1 MKLEFG
7 HEKHFVLLTTGSP
20 VEFPMPA
27 TGSLD
32 LPSPSR
38 PSPPARWL
46 SPPDESGAGG
56 PRFRERRIS
65 DILKKP
71 LTSEVFLID
80 HFLSHAECDLI
91 LEELR
96 FAIWRPS
103 LTYMLQQDG
112 TRRDVLSPYRVSETA
127 QQKWFSDELQARVTE
142 IERRFEE
149 MFCLEKAN
157 LEYWQGTDYP
167 AGGSFYYHLDSGY
180 WEDHY
185 AGDRIL
191 TLLLYLTTPVEG
203 GGTHFRAL
211 DRTVEAK
218 AGRLLVWNNLF
229 QDEKCNYRMIHSSVP
244 LIEGRKTTLITWL
257 RQKKF
262 RFFNFAWGDHHG

>member
-1 MKLEFG
+1 M
-7 HEKHFVLLTTGSP
+7 SI
-20 VEFPMPA
+20 
-27 TGSLD
+27 
-32 LPSPSR
+32 SR
-38 PSPPARWL
+38 PPAHVLWL
-46 SPPDESGAGG
+46 SPPDESGRSGTKFPGRQIA
-56 PRFRERRIS
+56 

-80 HFLSHAECDLI
+80 HFLSQEECDLI

-96 FAIWRPS
+96 FALWRPS

-112 TRRDVLSPYRVSETA
+112 TRRDVLSPYRVSKTA
-127 QQKWFSDELQARVTE
+127 QQKWFSDELQVMVAK

-149 MFCLEKAN
+149 MFGLEKKN

-167 AGGSFYYHLDSGY
+167 TGGSFYYHLDSGY
-180 WEDHY
+180 WENHY

-191 TLLLYLTTPVEG
+191 TLLLYLTTPAEG

-211 DRTVEAK
+211 DRTVEART
-218 AGRLLVWNNLF
+218 GRLLVWNNLF
-229 QDEKCNYRMIHSSVP
+229 PNEKCNYRMIHSSVP
-244 LIEGRKTTLITWL
+244 LVEGRKTTLITWL

-262 RFFNFAWGDHHG
+262 KAF

>member
-1 MKLEFG
+1 MPEQPQEIPMF
-7 HEKHFVLLTTGSP
+7 LT
-20 VEFPMPA
+20 A
-27 TGSLD
+27 SLRPTSTS
-32 LPSPSR
+32 LPSG
-38 PSPPARWL
+38 PARWL
-46 SPPDESGAGG
+46 SPPDESGPGG
-56 PRFRERRIS
+56 TKFPGRRIS

-80 HFLSHAECDLI
+80 HFLSQEECDLI

-112 TRRDVLSPYRVSETA
+112 TRRDVLSPYRVSKTA
-127 QQKWFSDELQARVTE
+127 QQKWFSDELQPMVAK

-149 MFCLEKAN
+149 MFGLEKAN

-167 AGGSFYYHLDSGY
+167 MGGSFYYHLDSGY

-211 DRTVEAK
+211 DRTVEART
-218 AGRLLVWNNLF
+218 GRLLVWNNLF
-229 QDEKCNYRMIHSSVP
+229 PNGKCNYRMIHSSVP
-244 LIEGRKTTLITWL
+244 LVEGRKTTLITWL

-262 RFFNFAWGDHHG
+262 KAF

>member
-1 MKLEFG
+1 MPEQPQ
-7 HEKHFVLLTTGSP
+7 EIPMSLT
-20 VEFPMPA
+20 A
-27 TGSLD
+27 SLRPTSTS
-32 LPSPSR
+32 LPSG
-38 PSPPARWL
+38 PARWL
-46 SPPDESGAGG
+46 SPPDESGPGG
-56 PRFRERRIS
+56 TKFPGRRIS

-80 HFLSHAECDLI
+80 HFLSQEECDLI

-112 TRRDVLSPYRVSETA
+112 TRRDVLSPYRVSKTA
-127 QQKWFSDELQARVTE
+127 QQKWFSDELQPMVAK

-149 MFCLEKAN
+149 MFGLEKAN

-167 AGGSFYYHLDSGY
+167 MGGSFYYHLDSGY

-211 DRTVEAK
+211 DRTVEART
-218 AGRLLVWNNLF
+218 GRLLVWNNLF
-229 QDEKCNYRMIHSSVP
+229 PNGKCNYRMIHSSVP
-244 LIEGRKTTLITWL
+244 LVEGRKTTLITWL

-262 RFFNFAWGDHHG
+262 KAF

>member
-1 MKLEFG
+1 MAE
-7 HEKHFVLLTTGSP
+7 
-20 VEFPMPA
+20 
-27 TGSLD
+27 
-32 LPSPSR
+32 
-38 PSPPARWL
+38 WL
-46 SPPDESGAGG
+46 SPPDESGGSGAGFPG
-56 PRFRERRIS
+56 RRIS
-65 DILKKP
+65 DILRKP
-71 LTSEVFLID
+71 LTSELFLID
-80 HFLSHAECDLI
+80 HFLSDGECDLI

-112 TRRDVLSPYRVSETA
+112 TRRDVLSPYRVSRTA
-127 QQKWFSDELQARVTE
+127 QQKWFSGELQAKVTE
-142 IERRFEE
+142 IERHFEE
-149 MFCLEKAN
+149 MFGFEKAN

-191 TLLLYLTTPVEG
+191 TLLLYLTTPAEG

-229 QDEKCNYRMIHSSVP
+229 PNQKCNYRMIHSSVP
-244 LIEGRKTTLITWL
+244 LVEGQKTTLITWL

-262 RFFNFAWGDHHG
+262 RFF

>member
-1 MKLEFG
+1 MSLNAPLPITSSSHPPAAG
-7 HEKHFVLLTTGSP
+7 PSP
-20 VEFPMPA
+20 VAE
-27 TGSLD
+27 
-32 LPSPSR
+32 
-38 PSPPARWL
+38 WL
-46 SPPDESGAGG
+46 SPPDESGGSGASFPG
-56 PRFRERRIS
+56 RRIS
-65 DILKKP
+65 DILTKP
-71 LTSEVFLID
+71 LASELFLID
-80 HFLSHAECDLI
+80 HFLSHKECDLI

-112 TRRDVLSPYRVSETA
+112 ARRDVLSPYRVSRTA
-127 QQKWFSDELQARVTE
+127 QQKWFSDELQVMISG
-142 IERRFEE
+142 IERRFEG
-149 MFCLEKAN
+149 MFGLEKAN

-180 WEDHY
+180 WEGHY

-211 DRTVEAK
+211 DRTIEAK

-229 QDEKCNYRMIHSSVP
+229 QNEKCNYRMIHSSVP
-244 LIEGRKTTLITWL
+244 LVVGRKTTLITWL

-262 RFFNFAWGDHHG
+262 RFFNFA

>member
-1 MKLEFG
+1 MP
-7 HEKHFVLLTTGSP
+7 LTASLCLA
-20 VEFPMPA
+20 PA
-27 TGSLD
+27 
-32 LPSPSR
+32 SR
-38 PSPPARWL
+38 PPAPAHWL
-46 SPPDESGAGG
+46 SPPDESGSGAKK
-56 PRFRERRIS
+56 IS
-65 DILKKP
+65 GRQIADILKKP

-80 HFLSHAECDLI
+80 HFLSHEECDQI

-112 TRRDVLSPYRVSETA
+112 TRRDVLSPYRVSKTA
-127 QQKWFSDELQARVTE
+127 QQKWFSDELQAMVAA
-142 IERRFEE
+142 IERRFGE
-149 MFCLEKAN
+149 MFGLEKAN

-167 AGGSFYYHLDSGY
+167 IGGSFYYHLDSGY

-191 TLLLYLTTPVEG
+191 TLLLYLTTPPEG

-218 AGRLLVWNNLF
+218 TGRLVVWNNLF
-229 QDEKCNYRMIHSSVP
+229 PNGKCNHRMIHSSVP
-244 LIEGRKTTLITWL
+244 LVEGRKTTLITWL
-257 RQKKF
+257 RQKQF
-262 RFFNFAWGDHHG
+262 RFF